1 MEPKSVPNRRAG
13 GLARSASLTAEQKQE
28 SARRAASARW
38 AHEKGIPK
46 STHEGEIK
54 VGPVTVPCAVLED
67 GTRLLT
73 QQGFLLALG
82 RSERPKAG
90 QGVTLDEV
98 IPFLA
103 ASNLK
108 PFITNELRDSTKP
121 VLFVSTTGRTAF
133 GFRAE
138 LLPQVCEVYL
148 EARDNDALHHT
159 QHEVASRAD
168 ILVRGLARVGII
180 ALIDEA
186 TGYQEVRDKIAL
198 AKILETYLL
207 KEGHRKWERTFP
219 LEYYRQMFRLKGW
232 DFSENTTARPGVIG
246 RYTDDIVYSR
256 IKPGILSKLREV
268 NGKDEVTGRCKR
280 RHHQYFTGDVGVPE
294 LKEHLSNVIFLMKAS
309 PNWEDFKQKLDMAAT
324 KYGDTIPLALEDERK
339 AKTKSKPKDG

>member
-1 MEPKSVPNRRAG
+1 MLARMDTKSVPNRRAG

-28 SARRAASARW
+28 SARRAAAARW
-38 AHEKGIPK
+38 AHEKGVPK
-46 STHEGEIK
+46 ATHEGTIAI
-54 VGPVTVPCAVLED
+54 GTASIPCAVLED

-73 QQGFLLALG
+73 QQGFLKALG

-90 QGVTLDEV
+90 QGVSIDDA
-98 IPFLA
+98 IPFMA
-103 ASNLK
+103 ANNLK
-108 PFITNELRDSTKP
+108 PFISNDLRDSTKP
-121 VLFVSTTGRTAF
+121 MHFITLRGTKAF

-148 EARDNDALHHT
+148 EARDASALHYT
-159 QHEVASRAD
+159 QMEVAAKANVL
-168 ILVRGLARVGII
+168 IRGLARVGIV

-186 TGYQEVRDKIAL
+186 TGYQEIRDKIAL

-219 LEYYRQMFRLKGW
+219 LDYYRHMFRLKGW
-232 DFSENTTARPGVIG
+232 DFSETTNARPGVIG

-256 IKPGILSKLREV
+256 IKPGILSKLREL
-268 NGKDEVTGRCKR
+268 NGKDETTGRRKR
-280 RHHQYFTGDVGVPE
+280 RHHQYFTGEVGVPE

-309 PNWEDFKQKLDMAAT
+309 SSWDDFKRNLDKAAT
-324 KYGDTIPLALEDERK
+324 KYGDTMPLALD
-339 AKTKSKPKDG
+339 A